1 MHSIESEICYRTIKF
16 IVCRCARVRACVRA
30 CVCVCACT
38 FQPGNFTGW
47 GSEGVTTHTT
57 STYKHRANS
66 RPLLT
71 IMANSQYQ
79 IHRPLGPSLTG
90 HWSADPTGLGPP
102 LCCPFLQCSGYLH
115 DNINMYWYRRPLVT
129 VPLSCTV

>member
-1 MHSIESEICYRTIKF
+1 MRAC
-16 IVCRCARVRACVRA
+16 VRASVRA
-30 CVCVCACT
+30 CVCVRT

-47 GSEGVTTHTT
+47 GSEEVKNQTT
-57 STYKHRANS
+57 STYKHTANS
-66 RPLLT
+66 RPLPT
-71 IMANSQYQ
+71 IRANSQYQ

-90 HWSADPTGLGPP
+90 HWSADPTCLGPP

-129 VPLSCTV
+129 VKLHRLKIYGCTVDQCDGAKRQLSE